1 MKYLTHTKRLL
12 LPTLAFFS
20 ISSYAQTDDSIEEIV
35 VYSSPLA
42 NNGSAQSVTVLKGD
56 ELAKKLQGSIGAT
69 VAREAGVQ
77 SASYGTAVG
86 RPFIRGL
93 GTTRIKTTQDSI
105 DTLDVAVTSGDHPVA
120 VEPFIAD
127 QVEILRGPSSLLYGA
142 GAIGGVVNVETGRIA
157 RTVAEEAFSGG
168 VELRGAENG
177 NATTAAI
184 KLDGKFTDALHWHLD
199 GFTRD
204 ADEFDIPGIGESDVF
219 LASGNDQAS
228 TTPGTLENS
237 QSESQGGAVGL
248 SWVQEAGFVGF
259 SVSAIE
265 SEFGLFGEPSIIPF
279 IDLEQ
284 TRFDIEA
291 QANNPFAGI
300 KSINFRIGVN
310 DYEHAELA
318 LEVEDDPSSGFGVG
332 TLFEN
337 DAFESRLI
345 AEHEAIGGF
354 EGTFGLQ
361 FGDREF
367 SALGEEAFI
376 QETDVD
382 TIGLFW
388 VAERSFNSFD
398 LELGARIDQV
408 DYDSSIPLG
417 GDLGNIIDA
426 NPEFTSNSFSA
437 GVIFPITEALSI
449 SGLLDFSTRAPS
461 IEELFSYGPHIA
473 TRSYEV
479 GNVDFDEEEA
489 FNVTLGVNY
498 QVGALTLTANIYQTV
513 FDGFIYEVNTGE
525 TVATSPL
532 TIGVTGEALE
542 VFADLPVF
550 EFQQEDTTVIG
561 FDVAADIAL
570 GQFGGG
576 GLNLSFLFDTV
587 DASTD
592 DTPTIG
598 NRNIPRLPASRFG
611 VGLDWGND
619 LWTAAIDFLNVDD
632 QEDTQVFE
640 LPTDSFND
648 LSIFVNRKIEL
659 QGSDLAVFLHGRNLT
674 DDEQRH
680 HPSIVKDIGPA
691 PGRTIEIGARLQF

>member
-1 MKYLTHTKRLL
+1 MKFSTYAKSLL
-12 LPTLAFFS
+12 LPVLACS
-20 ISSYAQTDDSIEEIV
+20 ITTHAQTTGELEEMV
-35 VYSSPLA
+35 VRSHPLA
-42 NNGSAQSVTVLKGD
+42 QNGSAQSVTVLSGD
-56 ELAKKLQGSIGAT
+56 ELAQKLQGSIGAT

-168 VELRGAENG
+168 VELRGADNG

-219 LASGNDQAS
+219 LANGNDQAS
-228 TTPGTLENS
+228 STPGTLENS

-265 SEFGLFGEPSIIPF
+265 SEFGLFGEPDITPF

-284 TRFDIEA
+284 TRFDVEA
-291 QANNPFAGI
+291 QVNNPFAGI

-310 DYEHAELA
+310 DYEHAEIA
-318 LEVEDDPSSGFGVG
+318 LNDDDEFEPV
-332 TLFEN
+332 TVFEN

-354 EGTFGLQ
+354 EGAFGLQ
-361 FGDREF
+361 LGDRDF
-367 SALGEEAFI
+367 IAVGAEAFI
-376 QETDVD
+376 QETQVD
-382 TIGLFW
+382 TLGLFW

-408 DYDSSIPLG
+408 DYDSSVPVLG
-417 GDLGNIIDA
+417 DVEDLEDA
-426 NPEFTSNSFSA
+426 DRDFFSNSLSA
-437 GVIFPITEALSI
+437 GVVFPITDNLSI

-473 TRSYEV
+473 TGSYEV

-498 QVGALTLTANIYQTV
+498 QVGALTLTANVYQTR

-532 TIGVTGEALE
+532 TTGVLPGE
-542 VFADLPVF
+542 FDDLPVF
-550 EFQQEDTTVIG
+550 EFQQNDTTVTGLDI
-561 FDVAADIAL
+561 AADVAL
-570 GQFGGG
+570 GQVGGG

-587 DASTD
+587 DASVD
-592 DTPTIG
+592 DTPEVG

-611 VGLDWGND
+611 VGLDWSTDVWAVG
-619 LWTAAIDFLNVDD
+619 IDFLNVDD
-632 QEDTQVFE
+632 QDDTQVFE

-648 LSIFVNRKIEL
+648 LGIFVNRKFDL
-659 QGSDLAVFLHGRNLT
+659 QGSNLEVFFHGRNLT

-680 HPSIVKDIGPA
+680 HTSIVKDIGPA
-691 PGRTIEIGARLQF
+691 PGRTLELGVRVQL

>member
-1 MKYLTHTKRLL
+1 M
-12 LPTLAFFS
+12 
-20 ISSYAQTDDSIEEIV
+20 
-35 VYSSPLA
+35 
-42 NNGSAQSVTVLKGD
+42 
-56 ELAKKLQGSIGAT
+56 
-69 VAREAGVQ
+69 
-77 SASYGTAVG
+77 
-86 RPFIRGL
+86 
-93 GTTRIKTTQDSI
+93 
-105 DTLDVAVTSGDHPVA
+105 
-120 VEPFIAD
+120 
-127 QVEILRGPSSLLYGA
+127 
-142 GAIGGVVNVETGRIA
+142 
-157 RTVAEEAFSGG
+157 
-168 VELRGAENG
+168 
-177 NATTAAI
+177 
-184 KLDGKFTDALHWHLD
+184 
-199 GFTRD
+199 
-204 ADEFDIPGIGESDVF
+204 F
-219 LASGNDQAS
+219 LSSGNDQAS

-408 DYDSSIPLG
+408 DYDSSVPLL
-417 GDLGNIIDA
+417 GDVGNLVDE
-426 NPEFTSNSFSA
+426 NPDFFSSSLSA
-437 GVIFPITEALSI
+437 GVVFPITDNLSI

-479 GNVDFDEEEA
+479 GNINFDEEEA

-532 TIGVTGEALE
+532 TAGVTGEALGE
-542 VFADLPVF
+542 FADLPVF

>member
-1 MKYLTHTKRLL
+1 MKFSTYAKSLL
-12 LPTLAFFS
+12 LPVLACS
-20 ISSYAQTDDSIEEIV
+20 ITTHAQTTGELEEMV
-35 VYSSPLA
+35 VRSHPLA
-42 NNGSAQSVTVLKGD
+42 QNGSAQSVTVLSGD
-56 ELAKKLQGSIGAT
+56 ELAQKLQGSIGAT

-168 VELRGAENG
+168 VELRGADNG

-219 LASGNDQAS
+219 LANGNDQAS
-228 TTPGTLENS
+228 STPGTLENS

-265 SEFGLFGEPSIIPF
+265 SEFGLFGEPEIIPF

-318 LEVEDDPSSGFGVG
+318 LDLEEPPPFPFGVG

-408 DYDSSIPLG
+408 DYDSSVPNL

-437 GVIFPITEALSI
+437 GVVFPITEALSI

-498 QVGALTLTANIYQTV
+498 QVGALNLRANIYQTV

-532 TIGVTGEALE
+532 TEGVTGEALE
-542 VFADLPVF
+542 EFGELPVF

-561 FDVAADIAL
+561 LDVAADIAL

-680 HPSIVKDIGPA
+680 HTSIVKDIGPA
-691 PGRTIEIGARLQF
+691 PGRTLELGVRVQL

>member
-1 MKYLTHTKRLL
+1 M
-12 LPTLAFFS
+12 
-20 ISSYAQTDDSIEEIV
+20 
-35 VYSSPLA
+35 
-42 NNGSAQSVTVLKGD
+42 
-56 ELAKKLQGSIGAT
+56 
-69 VAREAGVQ
+69 
-77 SASYGTAVG
+77 
-86 RPFIRGL
+86 
-93 GTTRIKTTQDSI
+93 
-105 DTLDVAVTSGDHPVA
+105 
-120 VEPFIAD
+120 
-127 QVEILRGPSSLLYGA
+127 
-142 GAIGGVVNVETGRIA
+142 
-157 RTVAEEAFSGG
+157 
-168 VELRGAENG
+168 
-177 NATTAAI
+177 
-184 KLDGKFTDALHWHLD
+184 
-199 GFTRD
+199 
-204 ADEFDIPGIGESDVF
+204 
-219 LASGNDQAS
+219 
-228 TTPGTLENS
+228 
-237 QSESQGGAVGL
+237 
-248 SWVQEAGFVGF
+248 
-259 SVSAIE
+259 
-265 SEFGLFGEPSIIPF
+265 
-279 IDLEQ
+279 
-284 TRFDIEA
+284 
-291 QANNPFAGI
+291 
-300 KSINFRIGVN
+300 
-310 DYEHAELA
+310 
-318 LEVEDDPSSGFGVG
+318 
-332 TLFEN
+332 FEN

-437 GVIFPITEALSI
+437 GVIFPITDNLSI

-479 GNVDFDEEEA
+479 GNIDFDEEEA

-498 QVGALTLTANIYQTV
+498 QVGALNLRANIYQTV

-542 VFADLPVF
+542 EFADLPVF

>member
-35 VYSSPLA
+35 VRSHPLA
-42 NNGSAQSVTVLKGD
+42 QNGSAQSVTVLSGD
-56 ELAKKLQGSIGAT
+56 ELAQKLQGSIGAT

-168 VELRGAENG
+168 IELRGADNG
-177 NATTAAI
+177 NATTAAVR
-184 KLDGKFTDALHWHLD
+184 LDGKFTDALHWHLD

-417 GDLGNIIDA
+417 GDLGNIINA

-437 GVIFPITEALSI
+437 GVIFPITDNLSI

>member
-498 QVGALTLTANIYQTV
+498 QVGALNLRANIYQTV

-542 VFADLPVF
+542 EFADLPVF